1 MNQYPSNSMLPY
13 INQLAIEADIPVN
26 LARSML
32 GMAVLVIGEGNT
44 AMRSGRLLKLIALD
58 KVYVSTF
65 LCLSELLNI
74 PEAKLRSV
82 LGEALIMADKVMYD
96 PQLQAEALSPEN
108 QAKRARETIAV
119 MKQVAEVVLEKE
131 ASRDPSGAS

>member
-32 GMAVLVIGEGNT
+32 GMAVMVIGEGNT

-74 PEAKLRSV
+74 PEAKLRSA

-119 MKQVAEVVLEKE
+119 MKQVAEVILEKE